1 MWQESQSS
9 NRAPT
14 DSQAPRCK
22 RLITSRAH
30 CSRGTAVMSR
40 AILTTGL
47 RSFSFR
53 AQMRHSGLS
62 SRKIL
67 RAVLSC
73 TLRILASRPLRAHF
87 KQTASRERKHLC
99 EAPVARESVACYE
112 DIAGEFGR
120 FGAQRGALGRATWR
134 RAACAIDR
142 GLRSRIKHRIKQL
155 AR

>member
-1 MWQESQSS
+1 
-9 NRAPT
+9 
-14 DSQAPRCK
+14 
-22 RLITSRAH
+22 
-30 CSRGTAVMSR
+30 MSR

-62 SRKIL
+62 PRKIL

-120 FGAQRGALGRATWR
+120 FGANVARLGGQRGAARLALLTGASLS
-134 RAACAIDR
+134 D
-142 GLRSRIKHRIKQL
+142 KHRIKQL
-155 AR
+155 AI